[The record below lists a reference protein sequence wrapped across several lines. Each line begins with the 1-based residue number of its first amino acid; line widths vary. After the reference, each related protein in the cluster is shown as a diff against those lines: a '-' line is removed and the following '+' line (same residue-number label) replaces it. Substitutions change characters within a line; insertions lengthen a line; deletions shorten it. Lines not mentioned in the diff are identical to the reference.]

1 MAQEVSIKAFEKNAA
16 RANKNGLA
24 RSFNTMLDYTKEY
37 VPYPPLSSTSK
48 FMFEVTVDKDYTD
61 GLIELIKNEG
71 FPFYGSVNYYYTEE
85 FVNQYKAAPNRFNVD
100 PKMIEAL
107 SNDLVNLKKESAENA
122 SKEAP
127 NDDRVFYFMPYA
139 EGISTLYEFI
149 KAKKEVFLKFA
160 KENDITIMMKI
171 VGYNSQLSGFL
182 GFNFFDA
189 DKKDEEVVIDFASR
203 ITVGVDFKNK
213 VSVYSA
219 ALFLNG
225 IGESEEELYDT
236 DVNTHIVTEKAV
248 NA

>member
-1 MAQEVSIKAFEKNAA
+1 MAQEVTIKAFEKNAA

-24 RSFNTMLDYTKEY
+24 RSYNTILANYKEY

-48 FMFEVTVDKDYTD
+48 LMFEVTVDKDYTD
-61 GLIELIKNEG
+61 ALIELIKKEG
-71 FPFYGSVNYYYTEE
+71 FPFYGSANYFYTEE
-85 FVNQYKAAPNRFNVD
+85 FINQYNAAPNRFNVD
-100 PKMIEAL
+100 PKMVEAL
-107 SNDLVNLKKESAENA
+107 SKDLEGLRKQTEEEP

-149 KAKKEVFLKFA
+149 KAKKDLFLKFA

-171 VGYNSQLSGFL
+171 IGFNNQLSGFL

-189 DKKDEEVVIDFASR
+189 DKPEEEVIIDYASR
-203 ITVGVDFKNK
+203 VTVGVDFKNRTA
-213 VSVYSA
+213 VYAA
-219 ALFLNG
+219 ALYLNG
-225 IGESEEELYDT
+225 IGETEEELYDPE
-236 DVNTHIVTEKAV
+236 VNTHIVTEKAV